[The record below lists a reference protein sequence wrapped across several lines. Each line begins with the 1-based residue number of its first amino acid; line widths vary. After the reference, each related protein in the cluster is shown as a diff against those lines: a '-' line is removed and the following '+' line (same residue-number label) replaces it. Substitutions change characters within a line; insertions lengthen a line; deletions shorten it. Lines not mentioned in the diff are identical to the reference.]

1 MSNFNLYLGLDSN
14 YIKVSIGSM
23 KKLVLFILVSLMWWN
38 VSFSMSLDYENEMYG
53 GCYDSDII
61 ERLGKKRA
69 KQYCTCAIKM
79 VSNKFSDDEIV
90 TLLNNEEYYKLDFA
104 SNHCNKYKNAF

>member
-1 MSNFNLYLGLDSN
+1 M
-14 YIKVSIGSM
+14 IM
-23 KKLVLFILVSLMWWN
+23 KKISLYIFLVLIWGN
-38 VSFSMSLDYENEMYG
+38 ASFAMSLDYEKEMYG

-90 TLLNNEEYYKLDFA
+90 LLLNNEEYYKLDFA
-104 SNHCNKYKNAF
+104 AKHCNKHNNAF

>member
-1 MSNFNLYLGLDSN
+1 
-14 YIKVSIGSM
+14 M
-23 KKLVLFILVSLMWWN
+23 KKLFLYIFLVFACCN
-38 VSFSMSLDYENEMYG
+38 VSFSMSLDYEKEMYG
-53 GCYDSDII
+53 GCYDSEII

-90 TLLNNEEYYKLDFA
+90 SLLNNDEYYKLDFA
-104 SNHCNKYKNAF
+104 SKHCNKYKNAF